1 MRVSK
6 EKAAENRERLLK
18 EASRLFRERGI
29 DGAGMDELAAAAGLT
44 HGSLYSQFGS
54 KERLAAE
61 AVDYAMDGSAA
72 KYESV
77 ETIDDYVA
85 RYLSRSHR
93 DGPGA
98 GCAIAALG
106 CEMPRQPGA
115 VRDRFTD
122 GVRRMTERIGRLMP
136 FRSSRQREDQALAVA
151 AMLVGGLV
159 LSRGVD
165 NKEMSDRI
173 LAACRAQLTARQL
186 G

>member
-29 DGAGMDELAAAAGLT
+29 DGAGMDELAAAAGMT

-61 AVDYAMDGSAA
+61 AVSHALNGSAA

-77 ETIDDYVA
+77 DTLDDYIS
-85 RYLSRSHR
+85 RYLSRRHR
-93 DGPGA
+93 DAPGG

-106 CEMPRQPGA
+106 SEMPRQPAA

-122 GVRRMTERIGRLMP
+122 GVRRMTECIGRLMP
-136 FRSSRQREDQALAVA
+136 SRSSRQREDQALAVA

-165 NKEMSDRI
+165 DKEMSDRI
-173 LAACRAQLTARQL
+173 LAACRAQLTASQF